1 MTPSPASTPIG
12 DRASERAGQSVSVE
26 KLIAAPAET
35 IFALVCDPA
44 MHPLIDGSGTVREP
58 VASQSRLALG
68 STFGMKMR
76 MGLAYR
82 VKNRVVE
89 YETDRLIAWQT
100 NFGQTWRYELTPVV
114 VPAAQTS
121 DAQLPD
127 AQSPEVRLSDTPL
140 PAASALA
147 AHTLVRETFDWSTAK
162 WPRGIE
168 LARFHRRNVA
178 GMAASLERLAIL
190 ATERV

>member
-1 MTPSPASTPIG
+1 MTQSPAS
-12 DRASERAGQSVSVE
+12 QSVSVE
-26 KLIAAPAET
+26 KLIAAPAAA

-100 NFGQTWRYELTPVV
+100 NFGQTWRYELLPVAVPDTQTPH
-114 VPAAQTS
+114 AQT
-121 DAQLPD
+121 PD
-127 AQSPEVRLSDTPL
+127 VQ
-140 PAASALA
+140 
-147 AHTLVRETFDWSTAK
+147 TLVRETFDYSTAK

-178 GMAASLERLAIL
+178 SMAASLERLATL
-190 ATERV
+190 ATEQS